1 MSDVPLG
8 AFLSGGLDSSSIVA
22 LMSEQ
27 SADPIDT
34 FSIGF
39 QSDRFDESDHAR
51 YVADHFGTNHRTVDI
66 DLSSMDL
73 FGDLVQHY
81 GEPLADP
88 AVLPTLALSR
98 YTSQEVK
105 VVLSGEG
112 ADELLGGY
120 WYYDAIPRQRKLTDW
135 LPDVT
140 HQLARRASQHV
151 PVGGK
156 YLSYFGALETDETA
170 MEGLLRGYELNV
182 SSYVDADDVGS
193 RLSEMVASTDAYSSE
208 GRFYDRKLAFD
219 LKYWLPDDL
228 LYKVDHASMAHSL
241 EARVP
246 FLDHE
251 LVTFAYGIPS
261 EYKRGGYKPL
271 LQSAVGDIVPD
282 RVLKRE
288 KHGLGVP
295 ISSWFR
301 QDHEAIEKWLAEPRL
316 DKTPYVRTD
325 AVYDLWD
332 RHRHERG
339 DYGYTLWKVLNFVAW
354 YHTIVRE

>member
-1 MSDVPLG
+1 
-8 AFLSGGLDSSSIVA
+8 
-22 LMSEQ
+22 
-27 SADPIDT
+27 
-34 FSIGF
+34 
-39 QSDRFDESDHAR
+39 
-51 YVADHFGTNHRTVDI
+51 
-66 DLSSMDL
+66 
-73 FGDLVQHY
+73 
-81 GEPLADP
+81 
-88 AVLPTLALSR
+88 
-98 YTSQEVK
+98 
-105 VVLSGEG
+105 
-112 ADELLGGY
+112 
-120 WYYDAIPRQRKLTDW
+120 
-135 LPDVT
+135 
-140 HQLARRASQHV
+140 
-151 PVGGK
+151 
-156 YLSYFGALETDETA
+156 
-170 MEGLLRGYELNV
+170 
-182 SSYVDADDVGS
+182 
-193 RLSEMVASTDAYSSE
+193 MVASTDAYSSE

-251 LVTFAYGIPS
+251 LVTFAYGIPN

-295 ISSWFR
+295 ISAWFR

-316 DKTPYVRTD
+316 NETPYVRTD
-325 AVYDLWD
+325 DVYDLWD
-332 RHRHERG
+332 RHRRERG